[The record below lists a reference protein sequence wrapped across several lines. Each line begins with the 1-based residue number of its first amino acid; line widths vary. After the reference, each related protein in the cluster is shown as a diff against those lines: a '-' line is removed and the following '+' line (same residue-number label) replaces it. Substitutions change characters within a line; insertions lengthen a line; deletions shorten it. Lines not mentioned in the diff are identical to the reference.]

1 MTPRKGFTLV
11 ELLVVVAII
20 GILIAMTLPA
30 VQAARQAADVTR
42 CANNLHQI
50 GLAMAMYCDSFNG
63 YFPPTT
69 LTTQFSIDAAWIYQ
83 LSPYIEDVDGMR
95 ICPMDQRGNE
105 IVKAAK
111 AGRKGTSYILNEYI
125 CHAVEPPDPNAELY
139 RLSMNKLKATSRTI
153 TVMPASDRLGWSEFN
168 DHTHSM
174 SWLSAGPSKAWKK
187 VLADLQPDRHW
198 SSQIGKYAPGQDK
211 SDHTKGIEN
220 YLYADG
226 HVERIDPFVLKRRIE
241 AGDNF
246 AIPE

>member
-1 MTPRKGFTLV
+1 MV

-20 GILIAMTLPA
+20 GLLIAITLPA
-30 VQAARQAADVTR
+30 VQAARQAADMTR

-50 GLAMAMYCDSFNG
+50 GLAMAMYCDTFNG
-63 YFPPTT
+63 YFPQTT
-69 LTTQFSIDAAWIYQ
+69 LSTIFNIEAAWLYR
-83 LSPYIEDVDGMR
+83 LGPYMEDVDSVR
-95 ICPMDQRGNE
+95 VCPMDLRNDE

-111 AGRKGTSYILNEYI
+111 VGRKGSSYILNEFI
-125 CHAVEPPDPNAELY
+125 CHRVDPPDPAADLM
-139 RLSMNKLKATSRTI
+139 RLSMNKLRATSRTI
-153 TVMPASDRLGWSEFN
+153 TVFPASNRLGWSEFN

-174 SWLSAGPSKAWKK
+174 AWLSAGPSKAWKK

-198 SSQIGKYAPGQDK
+198 SSDTGKYAPGQDK

-220 YLYADG
+220 YLFADG
-226 HVERIDPFVLKRRIE
+226 HVERIEPATLKRRIE

>member
-1 MTPRKGFTLV
+1 MNRKRGFTLV

-20 GILIAMTLPA
+20 GILIALTLPA
-30 VQAARQAADVTR
+30 VQAARQAADMSR

-50 GLAMAMYCDSFNG
+50 GIAMAMYCDTFHG
-63 YFPPTT
+63 YFPQTT
-69 LTTQFSIDAAWIYQ
+69 LTTQFDIDAAWIYQ
-83 LSPYIEDVDGMR
+83 LAPYIESVDSIR
-95 ICPMDQRGNE
+95 ICPMDQRGDA
-105 IVKAAK
+105 IIKAAK
-111 AGRKGTSYILNEYI
+111 AGRKGTSYILNEYL
-125 CHAVEPPDPNAELY
+125 CHAVEPPDPNAELF

-174 SWLSAGPSKAWKK
+174 NWLSGGPSLGWKK

-198 SSQIGKYAPGQDK
+198 SSQTGKYKPGQDK

-220 YLYADG
+220 YLFADG
-226 HVERIDPFVLKRRIE
+226 HVERIDPISLKSRIE
-241 AGDNF
+241 VGDNF